1 MTEATNNQRAA
12 GMPRVAVVVDPASAM
27 RSCGDHGP
35 AFAITTYQ
43 WDGGNHGLEWLTAK
57 RSTRRLGRLST

>member
-1 MTEATNNQRAA
+1 MTEAINDQRAA

-27 RSCGDHGP
+27 RCRGEHGP
-35 AFAITTYQ
+35 SFAITYQ
-43 WDGGNHGLEWLTAK
+43 WDAANHGLEWLTAK

>member
-1 MTEATNNQRAA
+1 MTEAINNQRVAA
-12 GMPRVAVVVDPASAM
+12 MPRVAVVVDSASAM
-27 RSCGDHGP
+27 RSCGDRGP